1 MTKSRLFTV
10 IALIVSALLLTA
22 YYVWLLKAR
31 PDNLL
36 TLLLVSGLALCL
48 VTGLAAGRVAAVMVG
63 LLIGFLSTWRL
74 YHADLALWPLSSTA
88 LLSLM
93 QAPGLTFWLLHPL
106 VSLLLAQ
113 AGHMSLR
120 RLARLQHH
128 NEQQSQAIRGL
139 ERKLNQ
145 YEDAFRALSD
155 KRLYRQKLHQLL
167 EPDADQEPFLGALIT
182 VAFDMLRTGR
192 RRQLLEP
199 RTPRTALQAQ
209 PFFQLLVQLC
219 PELVAVLDL
228 KGHILAAN
236 EVLLAVFG
244 FPSDK
249 SVIGKRF
256 TDCLLPADAPRA
268 LQDLE
273 RIIRTET
280 HETGPYAMRSATGP
294 FQAVPIGPA
303 VHFTCGG
310 DPLVILVRAE
320 ASGELEPARL
330 AQGTVWC
337 LSASRSTL
345 YVSQA
350 VAEWLAEQAGA
361 MAGRLADRYI
371 SYKDLPAFHQFFSS
385 FKDGQTHSTE
395 LTMQPRAD
403 RHVALRLTGWPVIG
417 GDKALLGVTLLAED
431 ISERMAVE
439 RVLNHQVKMEQLIS
453 QISKRFV
460 AVPTEEMDAAIEEV
474 LQQLGSSENAMESS
488 IEIFRSPVI
497 RRPARYHVRH
507 ERPARYHV
515 RHERPARQEGA
526 LGQEDPFETIS
537 VPILL
542 AEERLGYF
550 HFSMQKYQNSW
561 LENDLPLVRLIGEI
575 IVNALIRKEHEQQI
589 LVNEKRLTI
598 TLQSIGDAVIAT
610 DKTGLVITMNR
621 AAEKLTGWTFAEAGQ
636 RLLTDVMHTNRPL
649 SLAAAS
655 ETPDEAG
662 PELLL
667 WARDGQSYFIDVTL
681 TPIEDAAG
689 AVYGDVIVFRDITR
703 QKQEADEIRYIS
715 YHDSLT
721 GLYNRAFFEE
731 ELKRLNT
738 KRQYPITLILG
749 DCNGLKI
756 ANDIFGHLEGDRL
769 LIAIADIMRKATRQE
784 DIVARW
790 GGDEFAVILPRTDEV
805 TAASVRERILALCA
819 EAEANP
825 IRPSLAL
832 GSATNMDNSTDLD
845 GLLKLAEDR
854 MYRHKLMEG
863 KSARNAIL
871 QSIKKMLYE
880 KSYETEE
887 HAGRMINIAH
897 SFGRVIGLS
906 IDEMEELSLLAVL
919 HDMGKIGIPD
929 HILRKNGRLTPDEW
943 DIMKKHPEKGYNIAK
958 STPELSSIAQL
969 ILHHH
974 EHWDGTGYPDGLHG
988 EKIPKLSRVL
998 AIIDAYDVITHHRAY
1013 KVAQSEIDALD
1024 EIKRCAGSQFDP
1036 ELAQSFVHLM
1046 LNELD
1051 SRDMAAEEDVESSEM
1066 AEVNAVGI
1074 GLGEAEAP
1082 VT

>member
-1 MTKSRLFTV
+1 MTKNRLVFI
-10 IALIVSALLLTA
+10 IALLVSVLLLTA
-22 YYVWLLKAR
+22 CYLWLWLTR
-31 PDNLL
+31 PDSLMV
-36 TLLLVSGLALCL
+36 LLLVSGLALCL
-48 VTGLAAGRVAAVMVG
+48 ASGLAAGRVAALFCGVLVG
-63 LLIGFLSTWRL
+63 FFSTWRVYL
-74 YHADLALWPLSSTA
+74 PDLVLWPVNRDTLSA
-88 LLSLM
+88 LLSL
-93 QAPGLTFWLLHPL
+93 PGLVFWLLHPL
-106 VSLLLAQ
+106 ISLVLAQ

-120 RLARLQHH
+120 RIVRLQLH
-128 NEQQSQAIRGL
+128 NEQHKQAIREL
-139 ERKLNQ
+139 ELKLGN

-155 KRLYRQKLHQLL
+155 KRLYRPKLHQLL

-182 VAFDMLRTGR
+182 VAFDLLRSGR

-199 RTPRTALQAQ
+199 RTAMTAMQDQ
-209 PFFQLLVQLC
+209 PFFQLLLQLS

-236 EVLLAVFG
+236 DVLLAVFG
-244 FPSDK
+244 FPCDK
-249 SVIGKRF
+249 PVTGKRF

-273 RIIRTET
+273 KIVRAEAR
-280 HETGPYAMRSATGP
+280 ETGPYAMRSATGP
-294 FQAVPIGPA
+294 YQAVPIGPA
-303 VHFTCGG
+303 VRFTCGG

-320 ASGELEPARL
+320 SGADLDPARL
-330 AQGTVWC
+330 VHGPVWC
-337 LSASRSTL
+337 LSASRGTL
-345 YVSQA
+345 YASPA
-350 VAEWLAEQAGA
+350 VAGLLAEQTGV
-361 MAGRLADRYI
+361 MAGRIADRYI
-371 SYKDLPAFHQFFSS
+371 SYKDLPSFHQFFSS
-385 FKDGQTHSTE
+385 FKDGQSHSAE
-395 LTMQPRAD
+395 LTMQPRSD

-417 GDKALLGVTLLAED
+417 GDKSLLGVTLLAED
-431 ISERMAVE
+431 ISERIAVE

-460 AVPTEEMDAAIEEV
+460 AVPAEEMDTAIEDV
-474 LQQLGSSENAMESS
+474 LLQLGSSENALESS

-497 RRPARYHVRH
+497 HQPARYHVSH
-507 ERPARYHV
+507 ERAARSDSPHS
-515 RHERPARQEGA
+515 
-526 LGQEDPFETIS
+526 QEDPFETVS

-550 HFSMQKYQNSW
+550 HFSMPKYQNNW

-575 IVNALIRKEHEQQI
+575 IVNALVRKEHEQQI
-589 LVNEKRLTI
+589 LVNEKRLAI

-636 RLLTDVMHTNRPL
+636 RLLTDVMHTNRPI
-649 SLAAAS
+649 SLAGLTQTADGTGS
-655 ETPDEAG
+655 
-662 PELLL
+662 ELLL
-667 WARDGQSYFIDVTL
+667 WSRSGQSYYIDATL
-681 TPIEDAAG
+681 TPIEDAGG

-721 GLYNRAFFEE
+721 GLYNRTFFEE

-769 LIAIADIMRKATRQE
+769 LIAIAEIMRKATRQE

-832 GSATNMDNSTDLD
+832 GSATNMDGSTDLD

-897 SFGRVIGLS
+897 RFGRVIGLS

-929 HILRKNGRLTPDEW
+929 HILRKNGKLSQDEW
-943 DIMKKHPEKGYNIAK
+943 AIMKKHPEKGYNIAK
-958 STPELSSIAQL
+958 STPELSGIAQL

-998 AIIDAYDVITHHRAY
+998 AIIDAYDVITHHRSY
-1013 KVAQSEIDALD
+1013 KVAQTEHDALE
-1024 EIKRCAGSQFDP
+1024 EIKRCAGTQFDP
-1036 ELAQSFVHLM
+1036 ELAQSFVNLM
-1046 LNELD
+1046 LDGLDGRDITAEDDVEPSETVELD
-1051 SRDMAAEEDVESSEM
+1051 SVGVGRGEPES
-1066 AEVNAVGI
+1066 
-1074 GLGEAEAP
+1074 P
-1082 VT
+1082 VS

>member
-1 MTKSRLFTV
+1 
-10 IALIVSALLLTA
+10 
-22 YYVWLLKAR
+22 
-31 PDNLL
+31 
-36 TLLLVSGLALCL
+36 
-48 VTGLAAGRVAAVMVG
+48 
-63 LLIGFLSTWRL
+63 
-74 YHADLALWPLSSTA
+74 
-88 LLSLM
+88 
-93 QAPGLTFWLLHPL
+93 
-106 VSLLLAQ
+106 
-113 AGHMSLR
+113 
-120 RLARLQHH
+120 
-128 NEQQSQAIRGL
+128 
-139 ERKLNQ
+139 
-145 YEDAFRALSD
+145 
-155 KRLYRQKLHQLL
+155 
-167 EPDADQEPFLGALIT
+167 
-182 VAFDMLRTGR
+182 
-192 RRQLLEP
+192 
-199 RTPRTALQAQ
+199 
-209 PFFQLLVQLC
+209 
-219 PELVAVLDL
+219 
-228 KGHILAAN
+228 
-236 EVLLAVFG
+236 
-244 FPSDK
+244 
-249 SVIGKRF
+249 
-256 TDCLLPADAPRA
+256 
-268 LQDLE
+268 
-273 RIIRTET
+273 
-280 HETGPYAMRSATGP
+280 
-294 FQAVPIGPA
+294 
-303 VHFTCGG
+303 
-310 DPLVILVRAE
+310 
-320 ASGELEPARL
+320 
-330 AQGTVWC
+330 
-337 LSASRSTL
+337 
-345 YVSQA
+345 
-350 VAEWLAEQAGA
+350 
-361 MAGRLADRYI
+361 
-371 SYKDLPAFHQFFSS
+371 
-385 FKDGQTHSTE
+385 
-395 LTMQPRAD
+395 
-403 RHVALRLTGWPVIG
+403 
-417 GDKALLGVTLLAED
+417 
-431 ISERMAVE
+431 
-439 RVLNHQVKMEQLIS
+439 
-453 QISKRFV
+453 
-460 AVPTEEMDAAIEEV
+460 
-474 LQQLGSSENAMESS
+474 
-488 IEIFRSPVI
+488 
-497 RRPARYHVRH
+497 
-507 ERPARYHV
+507 
-515 RHERPARQEGA
+515 
-526 LGQEDPFETIS
+526 
-537 VPILL
+537 
-542 AEERLGYF
+542 
-550 HFSMQKYQNSW
+550 MQKYQNSW

-929 HILRKNGRLTPDEW
+929 HILRKNGRLSPDEW